1 MNSILDLANS
11 TPARKTAEDYYRA
24 HTLSITIWPEAW
36 RLAEVEV
43 ALVWESV
50 IFGRNTIEEVPEV
63 RGIYALCI
71 SVKDSIMPRQ
81 LGPIVYFGET
91 SRTLRKR
98 YQEYVKDSEKGA
110 KRPKLQYLF
119 ELWSG
124 DLDFCFAPVADP
136 GIDLKQIEKVLND
149 AALPIFVTNDFS
161 AEIRR
166 IVAVLRT

>member
-1 MNSILDLANS
+1 MNAILDLANS
-11 TPARKTAEDYYRA
+11 TPAPKTAADFYRA
-24 HTLSITIWPEAW
+24 HTLSITIWPAAW
-36 RLAEVEV
+36 RKAEVLADLDWDWV
-43 ALVWESV
+43 V
-50 IFGRNTIEEVPEV
+50 FGRDTIEQVPEV

-71 SVKDSIMPRQ
+71 SVKNSIMPNQ
-81 LGPIVYFGET
+81 QGPIVYFGET

-98 YQEYVKDSEKGA
+98 YREYVRDSEKGA
-110 KRPKLQYLF
+110 KRPKLQNLF

-124 DLDFCFAPVADP
+124 NLDFFFAPVDDP
-136 GIDLKQIEKVLND
+136 DIDLRQIEKVLND